1 MGQKKKMS
9 ISIRTRLI
17 CVIIPIVLVII
28 VSFFALSRNMVV
40 KMSEEN
46 LAQESKVY
54 AEDISGWTGK
64 IISELQ
70 VYKDTIEQAGFADDD
85 EILAYME
92 TTVEKNDAYPI
103 GLYMGDDKGV
113 YLDGS
118 GWVPGDDWVLTE
130 RDWYLQGKDNSELS
144 FGEPY
149 FDSQSGTM
157 CVSVSVRMN
166 NTNAVRVMAVDV
178 YLDYVSELVA
188 GIAEQDG
195 GKAFLVTG
203 NSQTILAHP
212 DQEKIAVTLTEGSLD
227 SLYGSVASALQQGKT
242 GLLEVKGDAGKYFV
256 CINPVE
262 NTDWYLVSY
271 MSRKDVLA
279 DLTRMEF
286 IMAGIAV
293 AAALALLVGTLSIM
307 NRVVK
312 PVKKMTNVIT
322 GIAEGDFSQNLEVK
336 GNDEIARMSNNM
348 QMFITQM
355 RETIAD
361 ISNTA
366 DWLKK
371 QSEENGQVSDSLM
384 DSSKSQSEAMQ
395 VLEGMVEQLS
405 DAAEQVSEQ
414 MNYLTEVIRTT
425 QTEGNAANVLM
436 QECVEATENGKQNM
450 EYIGTG
456 MEGIR
461 ESITSLSNQ
470 ISQVGEATSQIGDMV
485 NIIVNIADETNL
497 LALNA
502 SIEAARAGEAG

>member
-1 MGQKKKMS
+1 M
-9 ISIRTRLI
+9 
-17 CVIIPIVLVII
+17 
-28 VSFFALSRNMVV
+28 
-40 KMSEEN
+40 
-46 LAQESKVY
+46 QE
-54 AEDISGWTGK
+54 
-64 IISELQ
+64 
-70 VYKDTIEQAGFADDD
+70 
-85 EILAYME
+85 
-92 TTVEKNDAYPI
+92 
-103 GLYMGDDKGV
+103 
-113 YLDGS
+113 
-118 GWVPGDDWVLTE
+118 
-130 RDWYLQGKDNSELS
+130 
-144 FGEPY
+144 
-149 FDSQSGTM
+149 
-157 CVSVSVRMN
+157 
-166 NTNAVRVMAVDV
+166 
-178 YLDYVSELVA
+178 
-188 GIAEQDG
+188 
-195 GKAFLVTG
+195 
-203 NSQTILAHP
+203 
-212 DQEKIAVTLTEGSLD
+212 
-227 SLYGSVASALQQGKT
+227 GKT

-293 AAALALLVGTLSIM
+293 VAALALLVGTLSIM

-366 DWLKK
+366 DWLRK

-425 QTEGNAANVLM
+425 QTEGNAANALM
-436 QECVEATENGKQNM
+436 QECVKATENGKQNM

-461 ESITSLSNQ
+461 
-470 ISQVGEATSQIGDMV
+470 
-485 NIIVNIADETNL
+485 
-497 LALNA
+497 
-502 SIEAARAGEAG
+502 